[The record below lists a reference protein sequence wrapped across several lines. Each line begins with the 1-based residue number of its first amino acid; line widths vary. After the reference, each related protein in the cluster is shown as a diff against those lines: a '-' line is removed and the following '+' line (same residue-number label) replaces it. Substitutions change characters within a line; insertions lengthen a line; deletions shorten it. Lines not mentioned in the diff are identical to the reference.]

1 MGPFLL
7 SLCVFSCGFYS
18 FLCERHNKQRGSAW
32 TTVTTAP
39 APHITDSG
47 AVVHT
52 QGFLGRGDA
61 IENKSQPPLPWPY
74 LSLPMFQHSIA
85 PLVNKE
91 LMRPSRL
98 TGQGP
103 MPGNLKKLLLPV
115 ATQSPTRP
123 SPRSKDVAFVTCQ
136 FNKIRVT
143 VHRKYLGSQAL
154 RSQLSL
160 GTCGVSNQTEN
171 YFIFFYDVS
180 ECGRKISMINNQL
193 VFANTLYYTPDKPK
207 GLIRT
212 AVPFA
217 LQVLCLYNRFYY
229 SYKIGYLPEIKTQQ
243 FFMSMIPS
251 GDFTLTTCNAEW
263 QRLPESTG
271 YIIGS
276 PMYFEASLPSISW
289 DQRLY
294 VSFCYATRSR
304 NIGNTLHY
312 MVIGEYGCMADSAVP
327 GSRARFVRHER
338 NVLRFVVEAFVFEGV
353 PEEHLY
359 MHCEMFVADVVPT
372 EMAKSC
378 TYNSTA
384 GRWEELY
391 GDPQVCSCCDSTCV
405 TNASAA
411 ALPAT
416 KKMVTSGSWMLES
429 EGGAVPGEATVE
441 WDEITPTETRTVTE
455 SMATTRRRSSCLA
468 CHSRKSSGCP
478 DCGAFSSVDF

>member
-1 MGPFLL
+1 M
-7 SLCVFSCGFYS
+7 
-18 FLCERHNKQRGSAW
+18 W
-32 TTVTTAP
+32 
-39 APHITDSG
+39 
-47 AVVHT
+47 
-52 QGFLGRGDA
+52 
-61 IENKSQPPLPWPY
+61 
-74 LSLPMFQHSIA
+74 
-85 PLVNKE
+85 
-91 LMRPSRL
+91 
-98 TGQGP
+98 
-103 MPGNLKKLLLPV
+103 KKNIG
-115 ATQSPTRP
+115 
-123 SPRSKDVAFVTCQ
+123 K
-136 FNKIRVT
+136 
-143 VHRKYLGSQAL
+143 
-154 RSQLSL
+154 
-160 GTCGVSNQTEN
+160 
-171 YFIFFYDVS
+171 
-180 ECGRKISMINNQL
+180 MINNQL

-429 EGGAVPGEATVE
+429 EGGVVPGEATVE

-455 SMATTRRRSSCLA
+455 SMATTVTGPLTRKVTKPVTRRVTQPVTRRVTQPVTRRVTQPVTRRVTQPVTRMA
-468 CHSRKSSGCP
+468 TQPVIRRVTQP
-478 DCGAFSSVDF
+478 VTRRVTQPVTRMVTQPVTRMVTQPVTRRATQPVTRRATQPVTRRATQPVTRRVTQPVTRMVTQPVTRMVTQPVTRRATQPVTRRATQPVTRRVTQPVT